1 MSPPIDNWIVRIEPW
16 YLRNDGMPK
25 GVDEVQGDLFLV
37 QPGLENHKTHLLCDG
52 IRGEGPTINHL
63 HQNGD
68 NLCDNEN
75 I

>member
-1 MSPPIDNWIVRIEPW
+1 
-16 YLRNDGMPK
+16 MPK